1 MNCDHNLFKVNPLIE
16 ENTNKFIHYFLLQ
29 RNVKTK
35 KEILLIK
42 SLVFLRK
49 LNKLIVNNNKI
60 KKKNEKNISTDTSDN
75 KNTIE
80 DIEELKKSIRE
91 IIRLIESYTKVDE
104 NDSKINRSRLKFNIK
119 MRTLNK

>member
-42 SLVFLRK
+42 SLVFLPK
-49 LNKLIVNNNKI
+49 LKKIIV
-60 KKKNEKNISTDTSDN
+60 KKK
-75 KNTIE
+75 
-80 DIEELKKSIRE
+80 KK
-91 IIRLIESYTKVDE
+91 KKKKK
-104 NDSKINRSRLKFNIK
+104 KIFL
-119 MRTLNK
+119 